1 MDIMAAV
8 QYPFEDEEWTSKV
21 GLGVLISMVPIL
33 NFAASGY
40 MVTVIRSVAHN
51 EPRPLPRW
59 ENLGDLLLKGLY
71 LVIAQIAYF
80 FVPMLLLAAVTM
92 PLYILPLLGAGD
104 EDVMAA
110 LGAVALMGLIC
121 VGLIALVISIALS
134 LLLLA
139 GIIRFS
145 VGRQELAELF
155 DFRGNFGYLRA
166 HISTILMAI
175 LYLLLVGMVIGTVI
189 FCVGAVLSF
198 IPICGP
204 LISMVISLGVA
215 FFAIL
220 LSGHLYGQVARETGL
235 VGPATPAV

>member
-21 GLGVLISMVPIL
+21 AVGILISMVPIL
-33 NFAASGY
+33 NFAATGY
-40 MVTVIRSVAHN
+40 LVTIIRNVAHN

-71 LVIAQIAYF
+71 LIIAQLAYF
-80 FVPMLLLAAVTM
+80 SVPMLLLAAVMT
-92 PLYILPLLGAGD
+92 PLAILPLLGGGD

-110 LGAVALMGLIC
+110 LGGVALMGLVC
-121 VGLIALVISIALS
+121 VGLIALVVAVALS

-145 VGRQELAELF
+145 VGRQELGELF
-155 DFRGNFGYLRA
+155 DFRGNFGYLRDN
-166 HISTILMAI
+166 IGTILLAI
-175 LYLLLVGMVIGTVI
+175 LYLFLVGLVIGTVI
-189 FCVGAVLSF
+189 FCVGAVLSL

-204 LISMVISLGVA
+204 LISMAISLGMA

-235 VGPATPAV
+235 VGPTTPAV